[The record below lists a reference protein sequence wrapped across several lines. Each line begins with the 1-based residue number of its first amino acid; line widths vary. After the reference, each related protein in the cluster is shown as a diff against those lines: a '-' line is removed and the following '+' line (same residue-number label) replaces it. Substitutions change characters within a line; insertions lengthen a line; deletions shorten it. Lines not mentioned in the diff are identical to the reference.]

1 MKRFAAAL
9 FCAVVLLSLF
19 GCAKESR
26 YNESPDLSKKV
37 VGSSNMMATRIPLKS
52 VAEMAD
58 LSDIIVTGTVISDSQ
73 VIQFNSSGN
82 DEYAAAA
89 AEKGINV
96 YLPAT
101 VATVK
106 ITKVINGNFSDE
118 TVQVFQL
125 GEPHTADMQTKL
137 ENGDSVLLMLSKFDN
152 GYYQTVDL
160 ENSIFY
166 IDEGDR
172 LTSMGK
178 ELMCARY
185 DGRPVSLLLE
195 DLAAAN
201 CLAKSVVTKWKEK

>member
-1 MKRFAAAL
+1 MKRFVAAL

-26 YNESPDLSKKV
+26 YNEAPDLSKKI
-37 VGSSNMMATRIPLKS
+37 VGSDNMMATKVPLKS
-52 VAEMAD
+52 VAEMAN
-58 LSDIIVTGTVISDSQ
+58 LSDVIVTGTVISDSQ

-82 DEYAAAA
+82 EEYAAAA

-101 VATVK
+101 IATVK
-106 ITKVINGNFSDE
+106 ITKIIDGNFSDE
-118 TVQVFQL
+118 TIQVFQL

-152 GYYQTVDL
+152 GYYQAVDL
-160 ENSIFY
+160 ENSVFY
-166 IDEGDR
+166 VDENNR
-172 LTSMGK
+172 LISMGK

-185 DGRPVSLLLE
+185 DGRRVSLLLE

-201 CLAKSVVTKWKEK
+201 CVAESVVTEWKEK

>member
-1 MKRFAAAL
+1 MKRFFAYL

-26 YNESPDLSKKV
+26 YNEAPDLSKKV
-37 VGSSNMMATRIPLKS
+37 VGSDNLMATKVPLKS
-52 VAEMAD
+52 VAEMAK
-58 LSDIIVTGTVISDSQ
+58 LSDIIVTGTVVSDSE
-73 VIQFNSSGN
+73 VVQFNSSGN

-101 VATVK
+101 IATVK
-106 ITKVINGNFSDE
+106 ITKMIDGSLADE
-118 TVQVFQL
+118 TIQVFQL

-137 ENGDSVLLMLSKFDN
+137 ENGDSVLLMLSEFDN
-152 GYYQTVDL
+152 GYYQAVDL
-160 ENSIFY
+160 ENSVFY
-166 IDEGDR
+166 VDANNR

-178 ELMCARY
+178 EMMCAQY

-195 DLAAAN
+195 DLAAAD
-201 CLAKSVVTKWKEK
+201 CVAESVIAEWK

>member
-137 ENGDSVLLMLSKFDN
+137 ENGD
-152 GYYQTVDL
+152 
-160 ENSIFY
+160 FY

-201 CLAKSVVTKWKEK
+201 CVAKSVVTEWKEK